1 MCMNDTVGE
10 AIRRIRISN
19 GMTQE
24 AMAEL
29 MESGLRNYQ
38 NIEAGKAWPNY
49 KMIAN
54 LVERLHID
62 PALLFTNKASIEQT
76 NRKKQIDLLLN
87 QLHEDELNL
96 VYHIIK
102 DILDFS
108 RKDLPSHKEK

>member
-1 MCMNDTVGE
+1 MCMNHTVGE

-62 PALLFTNKASIEQT
+62 PACPRSASGRFARCHKPVLRFHNLLRAGGAIR
-76 NRKKQIDLLLN
+76 RK
-87 QLHEDELNL
+87 
-96 VYHIIK
+96 
-102 DILDFS
+102 
-108 RKDLPSHKEK
+108 P